1 LAAGGECTVQRM
13 EIFLK
18 EKVLCGMQGERE
30 TSKNK
35 TTGTKFLNVSVSQV
49 YSSVKLTN
57 IHCHML
63 VVFDSFVGCSHRG
76 I

>member
-1 LAAGGECTVQRM
+1 VAC
-13 EIFLK
+13 K
-18 EKVLCGMQGERE
+18 ERE
-30 TSKNK
+30 RGENK
-35 TTGTKFLNVSVSQV
+35 TTGTNFLNVSVSQV

>member
-1 LAAGGECTVQRM
+1 MYCAAHGDL
-13 EIFLK
+13 F
-18 EKVLCGMQGERE
+18 ERE
-30 TSKNK
+30 GIVWHARRERGENK
-35 TTGTKFLNVSVSQV
+35 TTGTNFLNVSVSQV
-49 YSSVKLTN
+49 YSSVKLMN